1 MDLSIRIPVLDLG
14 LSFYLVG
21 GLLTHP
27 PALLL
32 LLLVGLRV
40 GVGVS
45 SVKTS
50 SEFRILVP
58 TTNLESFKNHSPM
71 KPYHITMKLIA
82 LAYLLHKV
90 TKLRVTSMGYG
101 KVRERLVVNERAR
114 DLNSIGFILPENK

>member
-40 GVGVS
+40 GLGVILVS
-45 SVKTS
+45 SK
-50 SEFRILVP
+50 FRIPVP
-58 TTNLESFKNHSPM
+58 TTNLESFKDHSPM

-90 TKLRVTSMGYG
+90 TKLRVTAMGYG